1 MKKVSNFGLDDFSI
15 SADDYCVIST
25 QKDAEEF
32 FAQCE
37 FTGKVALEEV
47 TPLGAELNS
56 DVKLKNGK
64 SLADKKFLWVCHG
77 SDGGI
82 VYRSLFKNELYSDE
96 IIYTQSKPVNTLAMI
111 MNNGIIF
118 IVCQDAQGG
127 AIVRALTML
136 FCQLLVLGMA
146 EMQGI
151 KVKDLYLVKM
161 HRIADN
167 KYIAP
172 CWNIVYEEKNDDGE
186 LIDANMLQP
195 VDVRDAGILDEIGLN
210 RLNSSIV
217 YENETVD
224 VHGVYYKLKMDADG
238 GRYLLKNPLQVSN
251 ANTKW
256 ADSLER
262 AEVSAN
268 EQKAEKSQSSGP
280 AKIMHLYKKGGQ

>member
-1 MKKVSNFGLDDFSI
+1 MKKVFNFGLDDFSI

-25 QKDAEEF
+25 QKDA
-32 FAQCE
+32 
-37 FTGKVALEEV
+37 EEV

-96 IIYTQSKPVNTLAMI
+96 IIYTKSKPINSLAMI
-111 MNNGIIF
+111 INNGILF
-118 IVCQDAQGG
+118 IVCQDSQGG
-127 AIVRALTML
+127 AIVRALTMF
-136 FCQLLVLGMA
+136 FCQFLVQGMA
-146 EMQGI
+146 DMQGI

-172 CWNIVYEEKNDDGE
+172 CWSIVYEEENDDGE
-186 LIDANMLQP
+186 LVDSNMLQP

-210 RLNSSIV
+210 HLNSSVV
-217 YENETVD
+217 YEDETVD
-224 VHGVYYKLKMDADG
+224 VHGVYYTLKKDADG
-238 GRYLLKNPLQVSN
+238 GRYLLKNALQVSN
-251 ANTKW
+251 ANVKW

-262 AEVSAN
+262 ADVSAN

>member
-96 IIYTQSKPVNTLAMI
+96 IIYTQSKPINSLAMI
-111 MNNGIIF
+111 INNGILF
-118 IVCQDAQGG
+118 IVCQDSQGG
-127 AIVRALTML
+127 AIVRALTMF
-136 FCQLLVLGMA
+136 FCQFLVQGMA
-146 EMQGI
+146 DMQGI

-172 CWNIVYEEKNDDGE
+172 CWSIVYEEENDDGE
-186 LIDANMLQP
+186 LVDSNMLQP

-210 RLNSSIV
+210 HLNSSVV
-217 YENETVD
+217 YEDETVD
-224 VHGVYYKLKMDADG
+224 VHGVYYTLKKDADG
-238 GRYLLKNPLQVSN
+238 GRYLLKNALQVSN
-251 ANTKW
+251 ANVKW

-268 EQKAEKSQSSGP
+268 EQKVEKSQSLGP